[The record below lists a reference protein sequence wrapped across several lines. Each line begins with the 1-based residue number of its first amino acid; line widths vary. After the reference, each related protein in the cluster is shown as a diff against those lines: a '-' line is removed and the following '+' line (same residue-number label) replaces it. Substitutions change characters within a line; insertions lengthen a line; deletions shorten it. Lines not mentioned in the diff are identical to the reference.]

1 MNVALNS
8 VYPLTAHAISRMEA
22 RGLPL
27 DCVNAA
33 LAYGRAVW
41 IRGARIFAIGRREVA
56 RYRNIGLDLEQFQG
70 IQVVTSPDGAIVTAY
85 RNRDFRGLQGRR
97 RRWHLRRK
105 RAAA

>member
-8 VYPLTAHAISRMEA
+8 LNPLTAHAIYRMEA

-41 IRGARIFAIGRREVA
+41 IRGARIFALGRRCERRFKNGTGA
-56 RYRNIGLDLEQFQG
+56 G
-70 IQVVTSPDGAIVTAY
+70 IKLGQ
-85 RNRDFRGLQGRR
+85 
-97 RRWHLRRK
+97 
-105 RAAA
+105 